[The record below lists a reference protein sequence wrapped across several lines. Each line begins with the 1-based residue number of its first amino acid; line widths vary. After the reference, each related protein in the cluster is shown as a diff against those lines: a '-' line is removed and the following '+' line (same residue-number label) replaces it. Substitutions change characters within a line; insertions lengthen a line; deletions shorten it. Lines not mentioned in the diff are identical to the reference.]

1 MQPIKTAMCAFG
13 MSGRVFHAPFITN
26 NSGFELY
33 GVYERTKNDCEK
45 LYPTIKTF
53 RSLDEML
60 ADEQIELVI
69 VNTPNL
75 THFEYTKKALL
86 AGKHV
91 VVEKPFTSTVEEAS
105 ELIEIAQSKNL
116 LLSVFQNRRFDSDFL
131 TVKKVLDQDL
141 LGSIVEASIHFDRFV
156 PALSYK
162 THKEIVAKGVG
173 TIYDLGS
180 HIIDQA
186 LCLFGMPDAVFA
198 DLMTNRPGSV
208 IDDYFEIRL
217 YYPEHRVILKS
228 SYYVRE
234 SLPGFVLH
242 GKLGSFLK
250 HRADVQEA
258 DLQSGKSPS
267 ESPWGKEPDDKM
279 GFMHTEINEK
289 IVKEFIPTELGNYGN
304 YYQGIFD
311 AIRNG
316 AKLPVTAE
324 DGKNVIAIIEAAIAS
339 HEQKTIINPQLKTKS

>member
-1 MQPIKTAMCAFG
+1 MQPIITALCSFG
-13 MSGRVFHAPFITN
+13 MSGRVFHAPFISN
-26 NSGFELY
+26 NAGFELY
-33 GVYERTKNDCEK
+33 GVFERTKNDCEK

-75 THFEYTKKALL
+75 THFDYTKRALL

-91 VVEKPFTSTVEEAS
+91 VVEKPFTPTVEEAS

-173 TIYDLGS
+173 TMYDLGS

-198 DLMTNRPGSV
+198 DMMTNRPGSV
-208 IDDYFEIRL
+208 IDDYFDIKL
-217 YYPEHRVILKS
+217 FYPKHKVILKS

-234 SLPGFVLH
+234 SLPGFVFH

-258 DLQSGKSPS
+258 DLQSGKMPS
-267 ESPWGKEPDDKM
+267 STPWGIEPEDKM
-279 GFMHTEINEK
+279 GFLHTEMNEK
-289 IVKEFIPTELGNYGN
+289 IVKEFVPTEQGNYGN

-324 DGKNVIAIIEAAIAS
+324 EGKNVIAIIEAAIAS
-339 HEQKTIINPQLKTKS
+339 HEKKQLIYLK

>member
-1 MQPIKTAMCAFG
+1 

-26 NSGFELY
+26 NPGFELY
-33 GVYERTKNDCEK
+33 GVFERTKNECEK
-45 LYPTIKTF
+45 HYPTIKTF
-53 RSLDEML
+53 RNLEEML

-75 THFEYTKKALL
+75 THYDFTKMALL

-91 VVEKPFTSTVEEAS
+91 VVEKPFTPTVEEAS
-105 ELIEIAQSKNL
+105 ELIEIANSKNL
-116 LLSVFQNRRFDSDFL
+116 ILSVFQNRRFDSDFL
-131 TVKKVLDQDL
+131 TVKKIIDQDV
-141 LGSIVEASIHFDRFV
+141 LGPIVEASIHFDRFV

-186 LCLFGMPDAVFA
+186 LCLFGMPEAVFA
-198 DLMTNRPGSV
+198 DLMTNRLGSL
-208 IDDYFEIRL
+208 IDDYFDIKL
-217 YYPEHRVILKS
+217 FYPTHRVILKS
-228 SYYVRE
+228 SYFVRE
-234 SLPGFVLH
+234 AMPGFVIH

-258 DLQSGKSPS
+258 DLQLGKKPS
-267 ESPWGKEPDDKM
+267 ELPWGMEPEDKM
-279 GFMHTEINEK
+279 GFLHTEINEK
-289 IVKEFIPTELGNYGN
+289 IVKEFIPTEQGNYGN
-304 YYQGIFD
+304 YYQGIFES
-311 AIRNG
+311 IRNG

-324 DGKNVIAIIEAAIAS
+324 EGKNVIVIIEAALES
-339 HEQKTIINPQLKTKS
+339 HEKKTIINPQLKVKN